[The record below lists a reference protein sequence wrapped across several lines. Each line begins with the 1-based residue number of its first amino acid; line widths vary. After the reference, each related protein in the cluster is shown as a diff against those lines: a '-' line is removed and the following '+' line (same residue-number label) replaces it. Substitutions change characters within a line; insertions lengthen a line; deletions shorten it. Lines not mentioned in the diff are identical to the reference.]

1 MTDTSTTD
9 TSTTDTRTR
18 PDRATQFH
26 RLTVRAIAPLTA
38 DAVAITLEVPAGQ
51 GDLFEFRAG
60 QHLVLRRLAGGREE
74 RRTYSL
80 CTAAGSG
87 ALQVAVKRLPG
98 GVVSTWLTEQLQVG
112 DEVEVLPPTG
122 TFGPVLAAGNRQTYG
137 LIAVGSGI
145 TPLMSIA
152 STVLEIEPD
161 SEVVLVYGNRTS
173 REVMFLEELA
183 DLKDR
188 HPGRL
193 QVLHVL
199 TAEQQEA
206 ELLNGR
212 LDRARLRALLAAFVT
227 VERVDQWYL
236 CGPQEVVADAR
247 DILVEAGVEPTSVH
261 RELFYAGAVAPAAAL
276 PAQPGSSASVSVLLH
291 GRTTVLQMARSGQTV
306 LDALLGVRSDAPY
319 ACKSGVCGT
328 CRARC
333 VEGEVVMASNDA
345 LEPDEVRS
353 GVVLTCQALPVTPT
367 IRLEFC

>member
-1 MTDTSTTD
+1 MTDVSTS
-9 TSTTDTRTR
+9 DTRTR
-18 PDRATQFH
+18 PDRAAGFH
-26 RLTVRAIAPLTA
+26 RLAVRAIAPLTA
-38 DAVAITLEVPAGQ
+38 DAVAITLDAPAGQ
-51 GDLFEFRAG
+51 GELFDFRAG
-60 QHLVLRRLAGGREE
+60 QHLVLRRLVAGREE

-87 ALQVAVKRLPG
+87 TLQVAVKRLTG
-98 GVVSTWLTEQLQVG
+98 GAVSTWLTEQLRVG

-122 TFGPVLAAGNRQTYG
+122 TFGPVLAAGNRRTYG

-152 STVLEIEPD
+152 STVLEVEPG

-173 REVMFLEELA
+173 GEVMFLEELA

-212 LDRARLRALLAAFVT
+212 LDRARLRALLAAFVG

-247 DILVEAGVEPTSVH
+247 GALLEAGVEPASVH
-261 RELFYAGAVAPAAAL
+261 RELFYAGAVAPAAEL
-276 PAQPGSSASVSVLLH
+276 LAQSGASASVSVLLH
-291 GRTTVLQMARSGQTV
+291 GRTTVLQMSRPGPTV
-306 LDALLGVRSDAPY
+306 LDAVLAVRSDAPY

-353 GVVLTCQALPVTPT
+353 GVVLTCQARPVTPT

>member
-1 MTDTSTTD
+1 MTDTR
-9 TSTTDTRTR
+9 TSDTRTR
-18 PDRATQFH
+18 PDRAAGFH
-26 RLTVRAIAPLTA
+26 RLAVQAIAPLTP
-38 DAVAITLEVPAGQ
+38 DAVAITLGTPAGPA
-51 GDLFEFRAG
+51 GLFDFRAG
-60 QHLVLRRLAGGREE
+60 QHLVLRRLIGGREE

-87 ALQVAVKRLPG
+87 TLQVAVKRLTG
-98 GVVSTWLTEQLQVG
+98 GVVSTWLTEQLRVG

-145 TPLMSIA
+145 TPLISIA
-152 STVLEIEPD
+152 STVLEVEPD

-212 LDRARLRALLAAFVT
+212 LDRARLRALLAAFVR

-247 DILVEAGVEPTSVH
+247 EVLLEAGVEPASVH
-261 RELFYAGAVAPAAAL
+261 RELFHAGAVAPASSPAVASPAATG
-276 PAQPGSSASVSVLLH
+276 PSVSVSVLLH
-291 GRTTVLQMARSGQTV
+291 GRTTVLQMSRSGPTV

-333 VEGEVVMASNDA
+333 VEGEVTMASNDA
-345 LEPDEVRS
+345 LEPDEVQA
-353 GVVLTCQALPVTPT
+353 GVVLTCQARPAAPT
-367 IRLEFC
+367 LRLEFC

>member
-1 MTDTSTTD
+1 MTDTISD
-9 TSTTDTRTR
+9 PR
-18 PDRATQFH
+18 PDRATGFH
-26 RLTVRAIAPLTA
+26 RLAVRAIAPLTA
-38 DAVAITLEVPAGQ
+38 DAVAITLDAPAGP
-51 GDLFEFRAG
+51 GGLFDFRAG
-60 QHLVLRRLAGGREE
+60 QHLVLRRLVGGREE

-87 ALQVAVKRLPG
+87 TLQVAVKRLTG
-98 GVVSTWLTEQLQVG
+98 GLVSTWLTEQLRVG

-145 TPLMSIA
+145 TPLISIA
-152 STVLEIEPD
+152 STVLEVEPD

-212 LDRARLRALLAAFVT
+212 LDRLRLQALLAAFVR
-227 VERVDQWYL
+227 VERIDQWYL

-247 DILVEAGVEPTSVH
+247 AVLLEAGVEPTAVH
-261 RELFYAGAVAPAAAL
+261 RELFHAGPVAAPAGSPAGDAAPTG
-276 PAQPGSSASVSVLLH
+276 PAVSVSVRLH
-291 GRTTVLQMARSGQTV
+291 GRTTALQMSRSGPTV
-306 LDALLGVRSDAPY
+306 LDALLAVRADAPY

-333 VEGEVVMASNDA
+333 VEGEVSMAGNDA
-345 LEPDEVRS
+345 LEPEEVQA
-353 GVVLTCQALPVTPT
+353 GVVLTCQARPTTPT
-367 IRLEFC
+367 LRLEFL

>member
-1 MTDTSTTD
+1 MTDASTG
-9 TSTTDTRTR
+9 DTRMR
-18 PDRATQFH
+18 PGRATEFH
-26 RLTVRAIAPLTA
+26 RLAVRAVAPLTT
-38 DAVAITLEVPAGQ
+38 DAVAITLEAPAGQ
-51 GDLFEFRAG
+51 GGLFDFRAG
-60 QHLVLRRLAGGREE
+60 QHLVLRRLVGGREE

-87 ALQVAVKRLPG
+87 TLQVAVRRLTG
-98 GVVSTWLTEQLQVG
+98 GVVSTWLTEQLRVG
-112 DEVEVLPPTG
+112 DEVEALPPTG
-122 TFGPVLAAGNRQTYG
+122 TFGPVLAAGNRRTYG

-152 STVLEIEPD
+152 STVLEVEPD

-173 REVMFLEELA
+173 RDVMFLEELA

-212 LDRARLRALLAAFVT
+212 LDRARLDALLAAFVS

-236 CGPQEVVADAR
+236 CGPQDVVADAR
-247 DILVEAGVEPTSVH
+247 DALLEAGAEPASVH

-276 PAQPGSSASVSVLLH
+276 PAAPGPAVSVSVLLH
-291 GRTTVLQMARSGQTV
+291 GRTTVLEMSRSGPAV
-306 LDALLGVRSDAPY
+306 LDALLEVRSDAPY
-319 ACKSGVCGT
+319 ACRSGVCGT

-333 VEGEVVMASNDA
+333 VEGQVTMASNDA

-367 IRLEFC
+367 VRLEFC